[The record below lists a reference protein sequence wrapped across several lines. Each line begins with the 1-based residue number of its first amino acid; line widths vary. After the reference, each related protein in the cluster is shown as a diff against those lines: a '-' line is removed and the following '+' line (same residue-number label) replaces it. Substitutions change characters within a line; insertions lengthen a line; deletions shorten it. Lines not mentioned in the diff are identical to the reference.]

1 MLVSQT
7 IEERLAELGIEL
19 FAPPAA
25 LAEYVPV
32 VQDGVLVYVSGQIP
46 LQDGAII
53 YKGCLGEDLDV
64 ETGAAA
70 ARLCAIN
77 ILAQLKAH
85 LGDLGLVERCVRL
98 GGFVA
103 STPQFGDHPSV
114 VNGASELMV
123 EVFGEAGRHVRAA
136 VGCSSLPL
144 QSAVEI
150 EGLFR
155 VRV

>member
-1 MLVSQT
+1 MSET
-7 IEERLAELGIEL
+7 IDERLAALGIEL
-19 FAPPAA
+19 SAPPAA
-25 LAEYVPV
+25 LAKYVPV
-32 VQDGVLVYVSGQIP
+32 YQDGLLLYVSGQIP
-46 LQDGAII
+46 LKDGAVV
-53 YKGCLGEDLDV
+53 YKGRLGAELDV

-85 LGDLGLVERCVRL
+85 LGDLGQVERCLRL

-103 STPQFGDHPSV
+103 STPEFGDHPAV

-144 QSAVEI
+144 QSAVEV

-155 VRV
+155 VRA